1 MVVDGSDRLRRADRR
16 QWKRLPAGMTPELSG
31 KEGRIRPLEMAMA
44 TQTADAG
51 NHRDARISELLRS
64 LIADLTLIARREAEL
79 ATIEMKARMSE
90 FGGAA
95 AVLAGAGVA
104 GFFALGTLVAAA
116 VLALAIVLPAWAAAV
131 VVGVLLAAIA
141 AVLAL
146 VGRARLQAAGP
157 LAPRETIETAQEDI
171 AWIRRGT
178 EQLHAN
184 E

>member
-1 MVVDGSDRLRRADRR
+1 MEMV
-16 QWKRLPAGMTPELSG
+16 
-31 KEGRIRPLEMAMA
+31 MA
-44 TQTADAG
+44 TQAARS
-51 NHRDARISELLRS
+51 HRDARISELLRS
-64 LIADLTLIARREAEL
+64 LTADLTLIARREAEL

-95 AVLAGAGVA
+95 ALLASAGVT
-104 GFFALGTLVAAA
+104 GFFALGTLVTAA
-116 VLALAIVLPAWAAAV
+116 VLALAIVLPAWAAAT

-146 VGRARLQAAGP
+146 VGRARLRAAGP

-171 AWIRRGT
+171 AWIRRET